1 MSSRSRLFLL
11 VVAIGFSLGV
21 VVVFLIANLQ
31 SNEPELI
38 TVDKPVKEAVSK
50 PVKEEKETV
59 PEKPLPDRVV
69 LNVPFYSQ
77 APFAVWDSLHKETCE
92 EASLHMVRDY
102 YLKES
107 QNLEQQDKSLI
118 DYVNWQTKQG
128 YKFDITLKELADT
141 AADYYGFSG
150 YKIINNP
157 TIEEIKREIAAGRP
171 VIAPAAG
178 RLLDNPY
185 FTAPGPIYHM
195 LVIKG
200 YDKTGF
206 ITNDPGTRRGKDF
219 HYSYQNLYNAIHDWN
234 PVDILSGNKSVLV
247 YIAN

>member
-1 MSSRSRLFLL
+1 MA
-11 VVAIGFSLGV
+11 VGFSAGV
-21 VVVFLIANLQ
+21 IAVFLTSGVKN
-31 SNEPELI
+31 NTTEPLPE
-38 TVDKPVKEAVSK
+38 VKKPIVRV
-50 PVKEEKETV
+50 EEKVAEKEV
-59 PEKPLPDRVV
+59 VKKEQKLPERVV

-77 APFAVWDSLHKETCE
+77 APFAVWDGLHEETCE

-107 QNLEQQDKSLI
+107 RGLDEQEKSLI
-118 DYVNWQTKQG
+118 DYVNWQTENG
-128 YKFDITLKELADT
+128 YEYDITLQQLADT
-141 AADYYGFSG
+141 AEIFYDFSN

-157 TIEEIKREIAAGRP
+157 TIEEIKKEIAAGRP

-219 HYSYQNLYNAIHDWN
+219 HYDYQNLYDAIHDWN
-234 PVDILSGNKSVLV
+234 PVDILNGGKSILV
-247 YIAN
+247 YYP